1 MRRDAEM
8 IVGITGG
15 YCSGKSAAS
24 GVFRDLGY
32 EVVDVD
38 RVGHEALEAKRDEVV
53 SAFGAGILNRCET
66 GPRESASPG
75 GPRSGKGAVDRG
87 KLGAV
92 VFADPS
98 EREKL
103 EAIVHPWMIRRVREM
118 IRGKRKVVID
128 AALLIEMCL
137 FALCDRVLA
146 IETGEE
152 FAVARGMA
160 RGGLTREQALLR
172 IRSQIPLK
180 RKIQFVD
187 KVIEN
192 NGDIGAFEKK
202 VREYAGSVGEK
213 V

>member
-1 MRRDAEM
+1 M

-15 YCSGKSAAS
+15 YCAGKSAAS
-24 GVFRDLGY
+24 AVFRGLGY

-38 RVGHEALEAKRDEVV
+38 RIGHDALEAKRDEVAA
-53 SAFGAGILNRCET
+53 AFGAGVLSRAAPCAADHKAD
-66 GPRESASPG
+66 GSGRGGAS
-75 GPRSGKGAVDRG
+75 VDRA

-98 EREKL
+98 ARATL
-103 EAIVHPWMIRRVREM
+103 EAIVHPWMIRRVKEAV
-118 IRGKRKVVID
+118 RGKRRVVID
-128 AALLIEMCL
+128 AALLVEMCL
-137 FALCDRVLA
+137 FPLCDAVLG

-152 FAVARGMA
+152 SAVSRGMA
-160 RGGLTREQALLR
+160 RGGLTREEALLR

-192 NGDIGAFEKK
+192 NGDIGEFERN
-202 VREYAGSVGEK
+202 VREFAAGVEEK